1 MNRRITL
8 RIGAISLII
17 LLTFGLAG
25 CGNQGKSYYK
35 DAIKSYNQGDY
46 EAAAESF
53 AKAIELKDDNA
64 DYYIDYGY
72 CLIELEN
79 YTEAE
84 SMFRKA
90 ILDKENSI
98 VDKNNKKAYR
108 GLGIMNYLEGN
119 YESALEDFNKAM
131 EYTSLKEYDVD
142 ILSYMGAANLQLGNY
157 EEALANFTRII
168 QDEPKN
174 IIALKGRGEVN
185 YQLGNYEDSITDYT
199 TAKKLKKDDYDV
211 YFGLYNA
218 YIALGDSE
226 NGNDI
231 LEQAAS
237 LPIKDDEDK
246 FNLAKI
252 HYYQGN
258 NTQALDGFKLA
269 SEQGVVESYLYLGD
283 IYLANGDDTTAV
295 YYYELYLKE
304 GQPKSASFYSKLAT
318 SYLNI
323 KSYDQ
328 ALDMIQ
334 TGLTYAGSS
343 DKQNLLKNE
352 IIAYEHLG
360 DYESAFA
367 KMQAYLSSYPED
379 EEAKR
384 ELEFLATRQG
394 NAVQEEDSE
403 DSQTSDEIVKP

>member
-218 YIALGDSE
+218 YTALGDSE

-269 SEQGVVESYLYLGD
+269 SEQGVVESYFYLGD
-283 IYLANGDDTTAV
+283 IYLADGDDTTAV

-304 GQPKSASFYSKLAT
+304 AQPKSASFYSKLAT

-328 ALDMIQ
+328 ALDMIHK
-334 TGLTYAGSS
+334 GLTYAGSM
-343 DKQNLLKNE
+343 DKQNLLRNE

-360 DYESAFA
+360 DYESAYT

-394 NAVQEEDSE
+394 NAVQGENSE